1 MLKLFKDHR
10 EVLKIETNSY
20 GKQCQ
25 SFSQLLL
32 LSSSWFFTLNTDIF
46 LYGFLL
52 VHITTTIALTLCHTI
67 VPSLHITSF
76 ILIQYMAYL
85 HTRTY

>member
-10 EVLKIETNSY
+10 EVLEIETNSY

-32 LSSSWFFTLNTDIF
+32 LSNIF

-52 VHITTTIALTLCHTI
+52 VHITTTIALTLCHAI